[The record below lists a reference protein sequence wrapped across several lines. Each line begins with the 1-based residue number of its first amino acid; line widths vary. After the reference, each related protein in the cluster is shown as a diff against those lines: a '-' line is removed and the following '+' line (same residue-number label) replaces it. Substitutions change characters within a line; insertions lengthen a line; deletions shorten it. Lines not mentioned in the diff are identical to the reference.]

1 MYLNTLGVA
10 QYRNGLYGESIATL
24 ENSLKAGKGQMV
36 AFDLFFLAMCHAK
49 LGDPVTPRDGP
60 PDGRESAAAA
70 LRPDP
75 DGREHIRHAGR
86 VLDALLPHPG
96 IRPFHLC
103 SALISPED
111 LAQAAA

>member
-1 MYLNTLGVA
+1 MHARVPG
-10 QYRNGLYGESIATL
+10 IASHRIMTRRQGRRRD
-24 ENSLKAGKGQMV
+24 EFS
-36 AFDLFFLAMCHAK
+36 
-49 LGDPVTPRDGP
+49 GDPATPRDGP
-60 PDGRESAAAA
+60 PDGRESTAAA

-96 IRPFHLC
+96 IGPFHLC